1 MNSMPFDFS
10 GRDVWVFGGAGYLGQ
25 PTVELLVKLGARV
38 LCVDLAGRAE
48 AFVAAKSLTSTV
60 TVASL
65 DVADAAAVKTFVSTH
80 LQQRGAPHGLVI
92 MTYASTA
99 KRLDDLTE
107 ADFDAA
113 NHGNLTATFL
123 LARDVGNAMAARG
136 GGSIVLFSSMYGTVS
151 PDPRVYEPP
160 ANPNP
165 IEYGTGKAGVQQ
177 MARYL
182 AVHWGRSSV
191 RVNSLSPGPFPNPNI
206 QRDNPAFVQRIAA
219 KTALGRVGQA
229 GEIAG
234 TVAFLLSAAASYITG
249 HNLAVDGGWTA
260 W

>member
-1 MNSMPFDFS
+1 MPANPFDLS
-10 GRDVWVFGGAGYLGQ
+10 GRDIWVFGGAGCLGQ
-25 PTVELLVKLGARV
+25 PTVELLAQLGARV
-38 LCVDLAGRAE
+38 LCVDLPGRAE
-48 AFVAAKSLTSTV
+48 AFVSARSLAGAV
-60 TVASL
+60 TPATL
-65 DVADAAAVKTFVSTH
+65 DVADVSATEALVADH
-80 LQQRGAPHGLVI
+80 LKQRGTPHGLVA

-99 KRLDDLTE
+99 KRLDDLTA

-123 LARDVGNAMAARG
+123 LAREAGNAMAARG

-165 IEYGTGKAGVQQ
+165 VEYGAGKAGLQQ

-182 AVHWGRSSV
+182 AVHWGRRGV
-191 RVNSLSPGPFPNPNI
+191 RVNSLSPGPFPNPAI

-219 KTALGRVGQA
+219 KTALGRIGQSA
-229 GEIAG
+229 EIAG
-234 TVAFLLSAAASYITG
+234 AVAFLLSDAASYVTG

>member
-1 MNSMPFDFS
+1 MSFMPFDFS

-38 LCVDLAGRAE
+38 LCADLAGRAE
-48 AFVAAKSLTSTV
+48 AFVSAKSLANAV
-60 TVASL
+60 TPVSL
-65 DVADAAAVKTFVSTH
+65 DVADAAAKAFVLAH
-80 LQQRGAPHGLVI
+80 LQQRGTPHGLVN

-123 LARDVGNAMAARG
+123 LAREVGNAMAARG

-151 PDPRVYEPP
+151 PDPKVYEPP

-165 IEYGTGKAGVQQ
+165 IEYGAGKAGIQQ

-182 AVHWGRSSV
+182 AVHWGRGGV
-191 RVNSLSPGPFPNPNI
+191 RVNSLSPGPFPNSNI

-219 KTALGRVGQA
+219 KTALGRIGQA
-229 GEIAG
+229 SEIAG
-234 TVAFLLSAAASYITG
+234 AVAFLLSDAASYVTG
-249 HNLAVDGGWTA
+249 LNLAVDGGWTA

>member
-1 MNSMPFDFS
+1 MNSMPFEFS
-10 GRDVWVFGGAGYLGQ
+10 GRDIWVFGGAGYLGQ

-38 LCVDLAGRAE
+38 LCADLAGRAE
-48 AFVAAKSLTSTV
+48 AFVAARSLASAV
-60 TVASL
+60 TPASL
-65 DVADAAAVKTFVSTH
+65 DVTDAVATKAFVSAQ
-80 LQQRGAPHGLVI
+80 LQQRGVPHGLVV

-113 NHGNLTATFL
+113 NHGNLSATFL
-123 LARDVGNAMAARG
+123 LAREAGNAMAARG
-136 GGSIVLFSSMYGTVS
+136 GGSLVLFSSMYGSVS

-165 IEYGTGKAGVQQ
+165 IEYGVGKAGIQQ

-182 AVHWGRSSV
+182 AVHWGRSGV

-229 GEIAG
+229 GEVAG
-234 TVAFLLSAAASYITG
+234 AVAFLLSDAASYVTG